1 MQVREILNTDIAP
14 LKSTDTVALA
24 LTKLD
29 LLHTTKFPVVDEGKL
44 VGMVSLE
51 TLIEVENEDVL
62 IQQVPLDDNISLPQE
77 QHLFEA
83 TRKMLSHELFILPVI
98 DGESNFLGMIK
109 KREVLE
115 ALGNLFNLESFGSVL
130 TIEMMPYDFTLSEI
144 IRIIESENAKIL
156 GVAVQK
162 PGETNDFYRVSVKL
176 SIEDSSAVSLALQR
190 YGYVVTSQVSSAT
203 MEKDFS
209 DRADEL
215 IRYLDI

>member
-1 MQVREILNTDIAP
+1 MLVQEILNTEIAP
-14 LKSTDTVALA
+14 LKTTDTVALA

-29 LLHTTKFPVVDEGKL
+29 LLHTTKFPVVDDGKL
-44 VGMVSLE
+44 VGMISLD
-51 TLIEVENEDVL
+51 TLIEVTNEKALV
-62 IQQVPLDDNISLPQE
+62 QEVPLDESIFLPND

-98 DGESNFLGMIK
+98 DAEKNFLGVIK

-115 ALGNLFNLESFGSVL
+115 ALSDLFNLESFGSVL
-130 TIEMMPYDFTLSEI
+130 TIEMTPYDFTLSEL
-144 IRIIESENAKIL
+144 IRIIETEDAKIL

-162 PGETNDFYRVSVKL
+162 PNENNDFYRISVKL
-176 SIEDSSAVSLALQR
+176 SIEDSSTVSSALNR
-190 YGYVVTSQVSSAT
+190 YGYIVTSQVSSAT